1 MENGNG
7 KFKSRKFILAVCIVV
22 LASLFLALNYIGP
35 DEWVKTIGI
44 VAGLYMGGNVAQ
56 KIGGK

>member
-1 MENGNG
+1 MEKNG
-7 KFKSRKFILAVCIVV
+7 KFKSRKFILVVGIVA
-22 LASLFLALNYIGP
+22 LTSLFLALNYIGP
-35 DEWVKTIGI
+35 DEWVKTISI

>member
-7 KFKSRKFILAVCIVV
+7 KFKSRKFILVVSIVV
-22 LASLFLALNYIGP
+22 LSSLFLALNYIGP
-35 DEWVKTIGI
+35 DEWVKTISI

>member
-1 MENGNG
+1 MDNNG
-7 KFKSRKFILAVCIVV
+7 KFKSRKFILVVGIVA
-22 LASLFLALNYIGP
+22 LTSLFLALNYIGP
-35 DEWVKTIGI
+35 DEWVKTISI

>member
-1 MENGNG
+1 MENG
-7 KFKSRKFILAVCIVV
+7 KFKSRKFILVV
-22 LASLFLALNYIGP
+22 
-35 DEWVKTIGI
+35 GI